1 MADNPNPQL
10 DAASPTVEGPT
21 LAERRKR
28 WLGILAAVVIGL
40 ALLFTAYHF
49 LIGVRHVSTD
59 NAYVGADTA
68 QVTPLVAGPVQTVR
82 VANTQI
88 VHKGDILVTIDP
100 SDFQIAVART
110 AADLAAA
117 ERQFQQTSS
126 TGGALQ
132 AQVNARDSD
141 IQRAQAEMVAAQSAF
156 DKARVDLDRREGL
169 AKSGAVS
176 GDELTSATNAFAA
189 AKAQLAV
196 AKAGIAQARA
206 NRAAAVE
213 NYNANQALVRGSMQ
227 DNPDVQSARAKL
239 QSAKL
244 DLSRTIIR
252 APFDGVIAQ
261 RNVQV
266 GQRIAAGTPIMT
278 VVPLNNMY
286 VDANFKEGQLKKVR
300 IGQPARLKAD
310 IYGGS
315 VEYHG
320 KVIGIAGGTGSAFA
334 IIPAQNATG
343 NWIKVVQR
351 LPVRI
356 MLDPEELK
364 QHPLRVGLS
373 MDVTID
379 VGG

>member
-141 IQRAQAEMVAAQSAF
+141 IQRAQAEMVAAQSASH
-156 DKARVDLDRREGL
+156 DDRRRRSTD
-169 AKSGAVS
+169 ARP
-176 GDELTSATNAFAA
+176 
-189 AKAQLAV
+189 
-196 AKAGIAQARA
+196 AGGRHG
-206 NRAAAVE
+206 V
-213 NYNANQALVRGSMQ
+213 
-227 DNPDVQSARAKL
+227 D
-239 QSAKL
+239 
-244 DLSRTIIR
+244 DLSQSSR
-252 APFDGVIAQ
+252 D
-261 RNVQV
+261 RN
-266 GQRIAAGTPIMT
+266 
-278 VVPLNNMY
+278 
-286 VDANFKEGQLKKVR
+286 D
-300 IGQPARLKAD
+300 
-310 IYGGS
+310 
-315 VEYHG
+315 
-320 KVIGIAGGTGSAFA
+320 
-334 IIPAQNATG
+334 
-343 NWIKVVQR
+343 
-351 LPVRI
+351 
-356 MLDPEELK
+356 
-364 QHPLRVGLS
+364 
-373 MDVTID
+373 
-379 VGG
+379 